1 MTTKIRQTLS
11 MPILI
16 VVLALLQQLPTSADD
31 YVHLKAISHEVST
44 ASDVE
49 YTLVPVLSLAFV
61 DRNGF
66 VFQSYLDGSGRQ
78 VKRRMGQYSLK
89 KEKESNGRQVLRVF
103 HQGHQTEYGLLL
115 PVDDDKLGKVLVYTA
130 TKQFEGKESAYTLVF
145 KKAEPDPPQQTFL
158 KGFLSGI
165 EKLDRDALNA
175 MLKKWLE

>member
-1 MTTKIRQTLS
+1 MTTKIHQSLS

-31 YVHLKAISHEVST
+31 YVHLKAISHEVSS

-66 VFQSYLDGSGRQ
+66 VFQSYLDENGRQ

-89 KEKESNGRQVLRVF
+89 KEKESNGGQVLRVF

-115 PVDDDKLGKVLVYTA
+115 PADDDKLGKVLVYTA
-130 TKQFEGKESAYTLVF
+130 KKQVKGKESAYTLVF
-145 KKAEPDPPQQTFL
+145 RKALPDPSQQAFL

-165 EKLDRDALNA
+165 EKPDRDATNQ
-175 MLKKWLE
+175 MLKDLFE